1 MFLGT
6 FLDNFESF
14 EVFPILIFSEFRPPT
29 VPWANF
35 FTEKNTSKH
44 VENMFEHF
52 WERFY
57 AFWKKESFSSFLKF
71 FQVWT
76 FQGALG
82 IFFLRKLSQNKFET
96 CLDTFKNVF
105 GHFWEFKIFS
115 FFRIFTSSDL
125 QVALGKKNSKNYL
138 KQVGTLWIRFLAIL
152 TIWSCFDF
160 WIFFWV
166 SRVHW
171 AEIFP
176 SKKSIKT
183 FSNNV
188 FWERFWTILKI
199 SKFFLFSKF
208 FPNVDPPGCTGD
220 FLFER
225 NYLKTCSEHAWTLL
239 GTVLDILE
247 LLKFSI
253 FSHLFFS
260 WPPRVHWAKF
270 LPEKWPRNMFKTCLI
285 AFGNVFWAF
294 WKIES
299 FSSFLKFFQVSTLQG
314 ALGIFSWESYLKTS
328 SKLVWTI
335 LGTFLNTF
343 EISKLF
349 RFFFEFFQVSTLQGA
364 LGKIFLRKDYL
375 EACSKRVWTFLRT
388 FLGILKKNESF
399 SKFGPT
405 RVHWAFFPRKLP
417 QNKFGHFWKSFSG
430 FSKFEFFSISVELFW
445 VSRVLWA

>member
-160 WIFFWV
+160 WIFFE
-166 SRVHW
+166 S
-171 AEIFP
+171 
-176 SKKSIKT
+176 
-183 FSNNV
+183 
-188 FWERFWTILKI
+188 
-199 SKFFLFSKF
+199 
-208 FPNVDPPGCTGD
+208 PGCTG
-220 FLFER
+220 L
-225 NYLKTCSEHAWTLL
+225 S
-239 GTVLDILE
+239 
-247 LLKFSI
+247 
-253 FSHLFFS
+253 FFRRKNQS
-260 WPPRVHWAKF
+260 KHSQT
-270 LPEKWPRNMFKTCLI
+270 MF
-285 AFGNVFWAF
+285 FGNVFGQF
-294 WKIES
+294 WKFRS
-299 FSSFLKFFQVSTLQG
+299 FSFFQSFFQTSTLQG
-314 ALGIFSWESYLKTS
+314 ALAIFFLKEITSKHVQNMLGHYWEQ
-328 SKLVWTI
+328 
-335 LGTFLNTF
+335 F
-343 EISKLF
+343 
-349 RFFFEFFQVSTLQGA
+349 
-364 LGKIFLRKDYL
+364 
-375 EACSKRVWTFLRT
+375 WTF
-388 FLGILKKNESF
+388 
-399 SKFGPT
+399 
-405 RVHWAFFPRKLP
+405 
-417 QNKFGHFWKSFSG
+417 
-430 FSKFEFFSISVELFW
+430 
-445 VSRVLWA
+445 